1 MSTPAETLWA
11 QLIATLRRAGRLP
24 LGHERMTPAELAG
37 RLAATGGDRRVARL
51 VWDWYY
57 PRRYG
62 DQPGGMSDTEA
73 EALIAALG
81 RGVAGAAGETGQ
93 APHSETA
100 AAPACRICGGEL
112 PPLDPVA
119 Q

>member
-1 MSTPAETLWA
+1 VSAPAETLWA

-24 LGHERMTPAELAG
+24 LGHERMTPAELAR
-37 RLAATGGDRRVARL
+37 RLAATGGDRRIGRL

-62 DQPGGMSDTEA
+62 DQPGRMSDTEA

-81 RGVAGAAGETGQ
+81 GGLASAAGEAGS
-93 APHSETA
+93 APHAETA

-112 PPLDPVA
+112 PPLDAAAP
-119 Q
+119 